1 MIQIASPPFD
11 LRGLEVFIAVC
22 EQGTMASAARLLGL
36 TQPGVSQIIAEI
48 ETKTGAILFDRA
60 VRPLGLTPAGVVLRQ
75 RATALLTEARQIAPL
90 LREVERGRLPVVR
103 VGLLDSM
110 SRTLAAELAAKLLEL
125 TEQASLLSGLTDA
138 HVSALLTRQLD
149 LVFAVADFS
158 QIEGLERWPILEEPY
173 ILLTPADMPEV
184 KRPADLAEIA
194 RLKPLVRFSVR
205 SKTGM
210 DIERHLRRLGLDLPR
225 AVEFDT
231 PYGVTS
237 TVAAGRGWCLTTPLC
252 VQEAGLGLS
261 GMRAS
266 PLPGPALSRH
276 LILISR
282 RRELSR
288 LPHQIADFTGDA
300 LRAKFLP
307 ALERDMPWALD
318 QVKVGG

>member
-1 MIQIASPPFD
+1 MVQPTSTPFD
-11 LRGLEVFIAVC
+11 LRALEAFVAIC
-22 EQGTMASAARLLGL
+22 DQGTMAAAARVLGM
-36 TQPGVSQIIAEI
+36 TQPAVSQIVADI
-48 ETKTGAILFDRA
+48 EAKTGTTLFDRA

-103 VGLLDSM
+103 VGLLDSL
-110 SRTLAAELAAKLLEL
+110 SKTLARELGEKLLEL
-125 TEQASLLSGLTDA
+125 TDQASLLSGLTDA

-149 LVFAVADFS
+149 LVFAVDDFS
-158 QIEGLERWPILEEPY
+158 DIEGLERWPILEEPY
-173 ILLTPADMPEV
+173 ILLTPDDMPAID
-184 KRPADLAEIA
+184 RPAGFADLAK
-194 RLKPLVRFSVR
+194 LKPLVRFSGR

-225 AVEFDT
+225 LVEFDT

-237 TVAAGRGWCLTTPLC
+237 TVAAGHGWCLTTPLC
-252 VQEAGLGLS
+252 IQEAGLGLT
-261 GMRAS
+261 GMRAT
-266 PLPGPALSRH
+266 PLPGPALKRH

-288 LPHQIADFTGDA
+288 LPHDIADFSCEV
-300 LRAKFLP
+300 LRQKFLP
-307 ALERDMPWALD
+307 VVEREMPWVVD